1 MNRSTRQP
9 KLGVVLGC
17 LTGISGAAL
26 GAAPSDSTSSS
37 MVEEI
42 VVSSSRI
49 PSNLSSVPGSV
60 TVVSAAE
67 IAEAAKVTSDIGAI
81 LALTVPGYGVSSN
94 SASNLGMTMR
104 GRKPAMFIDGVPVT
118 TALRDGGRD
127 ARLIAP
133 SALESVQAIRGSTAL
148 YGLGG
153 AGGLINYV
161 TRVPGE
167 GPATYQTSL
176 GVGFSATNP
185 SDSMRYTLQQYIGGR
200 TGDLG
205 YVVSGFYEQQGSFF
219 DADGDRIPPDPQLQ
233 GGLADTRS
241 YNLFGKLSYDFDG
254 TRRLQGFVN
263 AYRMKQDT
271 DYSTGVG
278 VFRHVKT
285 PAVKGKPLGE
295 DQSTENLV
303 MSLTYTDT
311 DVLGSTLSVN
321 GYYADYKAM
330 FSFFPWPQFP
340 DPAAPADPTRGGGQ
354 SEIDADRSGLRLDI
368 RTPVGKT
375 ANLLWGVD
383 YLRDSAV
390 QPLTNG
396 LIFVPRLTQHSI
408 AAFIQAEWDIN
419 DWLSFNGGI
428 RYEDMQ
434 LNVDDFVTIPLYYP
448 IVLGGLQVQG
458 GKLKYSKAVKNLG
471 LVFHVRDNLDVFA
484 AFSQGFSVADLGRVL
499 RTTPLP
505 TVTGFKP
512 KALVIDNYELGV
524 RGSVGEVR
532 YSLAAFRSTS
542 DLGTSFNGQTLEVV
556 RAPEEIYGFE
566 ATLNASL
573 GERTSVG
580 ATYSRVLGRLDTN
593 GDGRVTDAD
602 RHLDSSRLAPD
613 KITAFVDFKINTD
626 WSARLQGLL
635 SRPQSLRG
643 DADGY
648 GNPDVEGFTLIDASV
663 TGRVGPG
670 MLTLGVQNL
679 LNEDYFTPDSWR
691 AATALQF
698 TKGPG
703 AMVSMQYTVDY

>member
-1 MNRSTRQP
+1 MNRSARRP
-9 KLGVVLGC
+9 RFAVVLGC
-17 LTGISGAAL
+17 LTGMSGAAF
-26 GAAPSDSTSSS
+26 GAAPSDSTASSS
-37 MVEEI
+37 VEEV

-67 IAEAAKVTSDIGAI
+67 IAEVAKVTSDIGAI
-81 LALTVPGYGVSSN
+81 LSLTVPGYGVSSN

-104 GRKPAMFIDGVPVT
+104 GRKPAVFIDGVPVT

-133 SALESVQAIRGSTAL
+133 SALDSVQVIRGSTAL

-167 GPATYQTSL
+167 GPTAYQTSL
-176 GVGFSATNP
+176 GMGFSADHP

-241 YNLFGKLSYDFDG
+241 YNVFGKLSYDFDA
-254 TRRLQGFVN
+254 TRRLQGFIN

-271 DYSTGVG
+271 DYSGGVG

-285 PAVKGKPLGE
+285 PAVHTKPPGE
-295 DQSTENLV
+295 DQKTENLV
-303 MSLTYTDT
+303 MSLTYTDS
-311 DVLGSTLSVN
+311 DVFGSTLSVN
-321 GYYADYKAM
+321 GYYADYTAM

-340 DPAAPADPTRGGGQ
+340 DPAARADPALGGGQ
-354 SEIDADRSGLRLDI
+354 SEIESSRSGLRLDI
-368 RTPVGKT
+368 RTPVGKS

-383 YLRDSAV
+383 YQYDDAV

-396 LIFVPRLTQHSI
+396 RIFVPRLKQDSI
-408 AAFIQAEWDIN
+408 AAFVQAEWDIN
-419 DWLSFNGGI
+419 DWLSFNGGL
-428 RYEDMQ
+428 RYEDMR
-434 LNVDDFVTIPLYYP
+434 LTVDDFVTIPLYYP
-448 IVLGGLQVQG
+448 ISLGGQEVQG

-471 LVFHVRDNLDVFA
+471 LVFHARDNLDIFA

-499 RTTPLP
+499 RTTTLP
-505 TVTGFKP
+505 TVAGFKP

-524 RGSVGEVR
+524 RGSLSEVH
-532 YSLAAFRSTS
+532 YSFAAFRSTS

-566 ATLNASL
+566 ATLDASL
-573 GERTSVG
+573 GERARVG

-593 GDGRVTDAD
+593 GDGNVTHAD

-613 KITAFVDFKINTD
+613 KITAFVDFKINPD
-626 WSARLQGLL
+626 WSARLQGLY

-643 DADGY
+643 NADGY

-663 TGRVGPG
+663 TGKVGPG
-670 MLTLGVQNL
+670 MLTVGVQNL
-679 LNEDYFTPDSWR
+679 LNEDYFTPDAWR
-691 AATALQF
+691 AATAQQF

-703 AMVSMQYTVDY
+703 AMVSLQYTVDY